1 MYCGVKLMNS
11 VVDHIAILV
20 DSLEEA
26 SKWYVSYLGGVV
38 THKQSNYHRLKLK
51 NTNIALLDRSFES
64 SKPHV
69 GILCENIDDLP
80 SKGERVLHRDGTT
93 GVYMKDLDGN
103 YLEFIHYGSKNLNFI
118 K

>member
-1 MYCGVKLMNS
+1 MYCGVKSMNS

-20 DSLEEA
+20 ENLEEA
-26 SKWYVSYLGGVV
+26 SKWYISCLGGVV
-38 THKQSNYHRLKLK
+38 THKQPNYHRLKLK

-64 SKPHV
+64 SKPHI
-69 GILCENIDDLP
+69 GILCENIDELP
-80 SKGERVLHRDGTT
+80 EMGERITHRDGTT

-103 YLEFIHYGSKNLNFI
+103 CLEFIHYDSKNKNFV